1 MLKHSGTGW
10 AVAFCKRRFITA
22 RPDRAHVDSI
32 NAPVFSRKQDAQF
45 FADVTIAELKKT
57 GWFREGYEK
66 DIHIV
71 KVKSSIELV

>member
-1 MLKHSGTGW
+1 
-10 AVAFCKRRFITA
+10 
-22 RPDRAHVDSI
+22 
-32 NAPVFSRKQDAQF
+32 VFSRKQDAQF
-45 FADVTIAELKKT
+45 FADVTSAELKKT